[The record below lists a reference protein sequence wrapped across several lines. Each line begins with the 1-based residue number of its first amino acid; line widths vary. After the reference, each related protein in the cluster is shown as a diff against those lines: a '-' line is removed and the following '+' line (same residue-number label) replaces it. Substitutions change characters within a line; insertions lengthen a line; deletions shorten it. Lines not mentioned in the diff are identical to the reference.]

1 MNFEGPGLKTL
12 LIASLAGNLFL
23 VGLGVGVGVMGWRMV
38 NNRPPQQRSNVWQ
51 ASTVLSPQ
59 DRANMRQ
66 VMQAHAVEATPDMRA
81 ARQARREASS
91 LMMAPVYDGNAVAAA
106 LAKAREA
113 DMAARAKMDA
123 GLVAYTATLDPQ
135 RRTVLVQAMQADARN
150 MMRGRGGPR
159 GGGGRGGPDGDR
171 DHDRGPGGPGEG
183 LPPAAAAPAQPK

>member
-12 LIASLAGNLFL
+12 LVASLAGNLFL

-51 ASTVLSPQ
+51 ASTALSPE
-59 DRANMRQ
+59 DRAAMRQ

-81 ARQARREASS
+81 ARTARREAST
-91 LMMAPVYDGNAVAAA
+91 LMMAPVYDAAA
-106 LAKAREA
+106 VTAALDKARIA

-123 GLVAYTATLDPQ
+123 GLVAYTATLDAP
-135 RRTVLVQAMQADARN
+135 RRALLVQAMQTDARN
-150 MMRGRGGPR
+150 MRLGRGGR

-171 DHDRGPGGPGEG
+171 DRGQGAPRADGA
-183 LPPAAAAPAQPK
+183 PPAATAPQAQPK